1 LLKARTNGK
10 ILIWQLTDFKDT
22 VKSVINSVNKKLKDR
37 CNSLI
42 YSGLYFEVVVP
53 PADTQIY
60 LLTIS
65 RERKYEKDV
74 TLFCN
79 YVKLTVI
86 NGHNFAL

>member
-1 LLKARTNGK
+1 L
-10 ILIWQLTDFKDT
+10 ILIPYLLDYACVT
-22 VKSVINSVNKKLKDR
+22 KSITNSVNKKLKDR